1 MTKLEILFCV
11 AALLICLLSALWVLY
26 TKYRLRKTME
36 HMAQMIDAAAM
47 GTFCEDVYDES
58 LLSSIETK
66 LAHYLAASKIS
77 AQQVS
82 NEKEN
87 IKKLIADIS
96 HQTKT
101 PIANILLYSQL
112 LCEKNLPEES
122 QTCAEALNQQAEK
135 LNFLIHSLVKI
146 SRLETG
152 VLVLRPITN
161 PISPML
167 EEVIAQIRPKAERKG
182 IKLEFETN
190 NLYACFDR
198 KWTAEAVYNIMDN
211 AVKYTPAGG
220 NISISLLHTEL
231 FARIAIKDSGIG
243 ISEEETAKIFGRFYR
258 SPQVSN
264 CEGVGIGLFL
274 TREIIAKESGYIKVT
289 SEPGKGS
296 TFFVYLP
303 AAQP

>member
-1 MTKLEILFCV
+1 MTKLEFLFCV
-11 AALLICLLSALWVLY
+11 TVLLVSLLSAVWTFY

-36 HMAQMIDAAAM
+36 HMAQMIDAATM

-58 LLSSIETK
+58 LLSFIETK
-66 LAHYLAASKIS
+66 LAHYLAASKNS

-112 LCEKNLPEES
+112 LCEKDLPKES
-122 QTCAEALNQQAEK
+122 RTCIEALNQQAEK
-135 LNFLIHSLVKI
+135 LNFLIHSLVKL

-152 VLVLRPITN
+152 VLVLHPEIR

-167 EEVIAQIRPKAERKG
+167 KEVIAQISPKATKKG
-182 IKLEFETN
+182 IRLEFEAS
-190 NLYACFDR
+190 NLYACFDS
-198 KWTAEAVYNIMDN
+198 KWTAEAIYNIMDN

-220 NISISLLHTEL
+220 NVSVALLHTEL
-231 FARIAIKDSGIG
+231 FARIAIRDSGIG
-243 ISEEETAKIFGRFYR
+243 ISEEETTKIFGRFYR
-258 SPQVSN
+258 SPRVRDS
-264 CEGVGIGLFL
+264 EGVGIGLFL

-289 SEPGKGS
+289 SEPGNGS